1 MYSRPR
7 EAAVWV
13 VFDITI
19 GLSTRAKENLHF
31 LHFHKGADP
40 LITTTRT
47 MRRPQVA
54 ECRPPKNKK
63 KNTQITSLIR
73 TKLIKHTKLS
83 FSDRIG

>member
-31 LHFHKGADP
+31 QHFHKGADP

-47 MRRPQVA
+47 IRRPA
-54 ECRPPKNKK
+54 SCGMLAPKRVKK
-63 KNTQITSLIR
+63 KLHI
-73 TKLIKHTKLS
+73 
-83 FSDRIG
+83 DRYLQVFANFLVYETLGS